1 MCGEIDGGG
10 DPMHPED
17 YRTKGAACFLAAQR
31 STSPSER
38 LTWLCL
44 ADIWLKLAELA
55 ERHEPPLMLEEQ
67 TKH

>member
-1 MCGEIDGGG
+1 
-10 DPMHPED
+10 MHPED